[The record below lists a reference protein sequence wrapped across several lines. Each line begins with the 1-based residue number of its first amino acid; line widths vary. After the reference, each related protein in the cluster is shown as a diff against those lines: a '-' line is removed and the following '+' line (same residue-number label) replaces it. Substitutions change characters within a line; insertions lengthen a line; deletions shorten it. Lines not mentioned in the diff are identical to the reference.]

1 MAARILVAVLLSLAG
16 APVLRADSL
25 SVLRDFCEG
34 ARLVDAAHERWAED
48 LPEGNSNWRVIEMHR
63 EMLLSRRASGR
74 DLCQPDSAVSDAVQ
88 RLGLEPLERAEVWM
102 MGDSTLPMLDSAVG
116 EAAGLA
122 DVKSGLRRQL
132 RSGDRFMSVETLLLF
147 TEAKIYLTRAFLGA
161 LDARRDLEGERLDM
175 REWLT
180 RTGSGP

>member
-1 MAARILVAVLLSLAG
+1 MLVAVLLSLAV

-25 SVLRDFCEG
+25 SVLRHFCEG
-34 ARLVDAAHERWAED
+34 ARLMDAAHERWAED
-48 LPEGNSNWRVIEMHR
+48 LPEGNSNWRLIELHR
-63 EMLLSRRASGR
+63 ERPTLHHTCR
-74 DLCQPDSAVSDAVQ
+74 PDSAF
-88 RLGLEPLERAEVWM
+88 GLEPLERAEVWL
-102 MGDSTLPMLDSAVG
+102 MGRGALPMLDSVVG

-122 DVKSGLRRQL
+122 DVKSGLKRKF
-132 RSGDRFMSVETLLLF
+132 RSRNRFMSVETLLLF